1 MKITFL
7 GWARIG
13 RRIILALL
21 LLAGAF
27 HRDQAVEDK
36 RFLFISLNAAG
47 PSFKGDLDGRLI
59 LWHFDKAFFIPAL
72 AQESLLG
79 LSFGQQWTAGAWEVA
94 FAQASRV
101 APLSGGRTSA
111 VRLGLLEV
119 RGKTLLIKGSPV
131 HPCFFLGFGIPW
143 LQVEDGARLGGNVQ
157 AASYYGIAIV
167 LGGGVQVNLGSRLFL
182 NAGLSQRYLWLLYAF
197 GGGKGR
203 DVSRLIN
210 DQSGAEM
217 RRPLKASGPSWEV
230 GIGVKLL

>member
-1 MKITFL
+1 MKRMIF
-7 GWARIG
+7 
-13 RRIILALL
+13 LL
-21 LLAGAF
+21 LLLTGVF
-27 HRDQAVEDK
+27 LRLQADVAPAQDKDDK
-36 RFLFISLNAAG
+36 RFLFVSLNVAG
-47 PSFKGDLDGRLI
+47 ASLKGDLNGRLI
-59 LWHFDKAFFIPAL
+59 LWHFDKAFFLPAL

-143 LQVEDGARLGGNVQ
+143 LQVEDGARLGGDVR
-157 AASYYGIAIV
+157 AASYYGVGLV

-182 NAGLSQRYLWLLYAF
+182 NVGVSQRYFWLLYAW

-203 DVSRLIN
+203 DISHLIN

-217 RRPLKASGPSWEV
+217 DRPLNASGLSWEA
-230 GIGVKLL
+230 GIGVKLF